1 MKIKNRNSRPT
12 LERTNLLPQHKAC
25 LLMIFMMFLL
35 VPELASGQ
43 GYIEGMNINYERSP
57 VTIKDVDPDES
68 FTLNTWRFNT
78 GFPVF
83 LTKDK
88 SKYLII
94 GASFEVL
101 NFSGTHPAFAIKN
114 VYGIQPTIGLTQKV
128 NSQLTL
134 RYIFLP
140 ALNSD
145 FDDVSFTDIKL
156 GGIVQAAYS
165 KKPGLTWRA
174 TLGFRDQWYGPQII
188 ALVGLDWKVNEKWR
202 IFGDAPRDLTIVYR
216 LNQKNYAGFTLEA
229 VNTSYKLKNQQY
241 LSHNTAQPGLFF
253 ERYLTPSLALRATVS
268 YSFIRHEDINHQQDK
283 TDLQVDFVPI
293 GYEPDPLNP
302 EFSKGANFKLA
313 LSYRVFR

>member
-1 MKIKNRNSRPT
+1 M
-12 LERTNLLPQHKAC
+12 LL
-25 LLMIFMMFLL
+25 F

-43 GYIEGMNINYERSP
+43 GYIEGMNINYESSP

-94 GASFEVL
+94 GAGFEVL
-101 NFSGTHPAFAIKN
+101 NFSGTHPAFSIKN
-114 VYGIQPTIGLTQKV
+114 VYGIQPTVGFTQKV
-128 NSQLTL
+128 NSKLTL

-165 KKPGLTWRA
+165 KRPGLTWRA
-174 TLGFRDQWYGPQII
+174 TLGFRDQWFGPQII

-202 IFGDAPRDLTIVYR
+202 IFGDAPRDLTIVYK

-229 VNTSYKLKNQQY
+229 VNTSYKLKNRQY
-241 LSHNTAQPGLFF
+241 LSHNTAQPGLFY
-253 ERYLTPSLALRATVS
+253 ERYLTPALALRATVS

>member
-1 MKIKNRNSRPT
+1 MKIKNRNSGPPPGS
-12 LERTNLLPQHKAC
+12 TNLLPRHKTY
-25 LLMIFMMFLL
+25 LSMIFMMLLL

-43 GYIEGMNINYERSP
+43 GYIEGMNINCERSP
-57 VTIKDVDPDES
+57 VAIKDVDPDES
-68 FTLNTWRFNT
+68 FTLNTWRFNM

-88 SKYLII
+88 SEYLII
-94 GASFEVL
+94 GAGFEVL
-101 NFSGTHPAFAIKN
+101 NFSGTHSAFTIKN

-128 NSQLTL
+128 NSRLTL
-134 RYIFLP
+134 RYLFLP

-165 KKPGLTWRA
+165 KRPGLTWRT
-174 TLGFRDQWYGPQII
+174 TLGFRDQWFGPQII

-229 VNTSYKLKNQQY
+229 VNTSYKLKNRQY
-241 LSHNTAQPGLFF
+241 QSHNTAQPGLFF

>member
-1 MKIKNRNSRPT
+1 MKMNNLHPPHKTYLSMLFMT
-12 LERTNLLPQHKAC
+12 LLL
-25 LLMIFMMFLL
+25 I
-35 VPELASGQ
+35 PELASGQ
-43 GYIEGMNINYERSP
+43 GYIEGMNVHYESSP
-57 VTIKDVDPDES
+57 VSIKDVDPDDS
-68 FTLNTWRFNT
+68 FILHTWRFNT

-88 SKYLII
+88 SKYLIL
-94 GASFEVL
+94 GAGFEAL
-101 NFSGTHPAFAIKN
+101 NFSGTHPAFAVKN
-114 VYGIQPTIGLTQKV
+114 VYGIQPTIGLTQKI
-128 NSQLTL
+128 NSELTM
-134 RYIFLP
+134 RYLFLP

-145 FDDVSFTDIKL
+145 FDDVSIRDIKL

-165 KKPGLTWRA
+165 KRPGLTWRA
-174 TLGFRDQWYGPQII
+174 TLGFRDQWFGPQII

-216 LNQKNYAGFTLEA
+216 LNQKNYVGFSLEA
-229 VNTSYKLKNQQY
+229 VNTSYKLKNRQY

-253 ERYLTPSLALRATVS
+253 ERYITPSLALRATVS

-302 EFSKGANFKLA
+302 AFSKGANFKLA